1 MTTNPDFRRKSNI
14 ESVHRLLGV
23 QPGLLTQALQAG
35 SDDPYYSQYVFEL
48 EGALSIDA
56 FDGAWRDV
64 VARHEI
70 LRADFRWEGLAQPA
84 MIVYRE
90 TDAACECDDWRGL
103 SEADQHA
110 RLAQAWDARRAEG
123 FHLARAASLQLQLIR
138 VAEQRFWFVWR
149 MHHVQLD
156 GWSLPI
162 VLREVMARY
171 AARSAGPGEPL
182 APAPGLKVY
191 RSWLDA
197 QDRDAAEARWCAA
210 LAGLDVPTPLPAS
223 TAQSDARR
231 RYAELRLR
239 LDPAASAA
247 LVEFARTQ
255 RVTLGS
261 VVQAAWAFLLAR
273 RADREEAVFGV
284 TAAGRPA
291 EIDGMDAMVGV
302 FINTVPMPVR
312 LSASQS
318 VGDWVR
324 AQQARSFAL
333 RAVEH
338 VPLARIQAV
347 ANGGRALFES
357 IVVIENYPV
366 DSSGARAGDLQ
377 VRMLGAA
384 DIHEPGMRYTD
395 GRNPYALSLIVAP
408 GAQFEYVLAYDTRRF
423 THAAIEVIGAQLR
436 DVLAAFAAQ
445 PERALGELGLRAQ
458 AAANGDAA
466 NGDAVND
473 AQSAPRASAP
483 YAPLAAGD
491 TLLARIAQI
500 VRTRPDAQ
508 ALADGAQSLDW
519 RAVWNASGRLAQR
532 LVDAGVKRESRVA
545 LVLPRGVEFV
555 LGVLAV
561 WRAGGAYVPL
571 DIAAP
576 AGRLAWQVSD
586 SHAQCAIARD
596 DADAWL
602 PSGTTRIDPADALA
616 VSDDN
621 AASNLDIA
629 LPLPGQL
636 AYLIYTSGSTG
647 RPKGVMIAHDAL
659 SAYLDAL
666 LTRVPDGIE
675 RAACLSTPAADLGH
689 TTLFGALWAGW
700 TLHMPAEALSF
711 DPDACGDYL
720 RRHRIDILKIVPS
733 HLGGL
738 LQAAQPEQVLPARCL
753 VLGGEAASGALIER
767 IATLAPHCVVLN
779 HYGPTETTVG
789 ALTWRKPAADLA
801 SLPLGYPLPHA
812 NVQLLDAHGNPAG
825 DAAYGEICIG
835 GASVARGYAGRPG
848 LTAERF
854 VPDPSGHGARVYRTG
869 DRGRIDEQGRFVFL
883 GRRDDQVKIRGYRVE
898 PEEVGACLRALP
910 GVRDGIVI
918 AREDDAGRVQL
929 HAFASG
935 IDLRADVLRAA
946 LAQTLPDA
954 LVPDTFTVL
963 DVLPLTANG
972 KIDRRALTP
981 MEAGV
986 GADAR
991 AVVAPRTDAQKT
1003 LLAIWQAALGR
1014 EDIGVTDNFFEIGGD
1029 SILSLRIIAKARQA
1043 GLGLT
1048 PKQVFDHPTI
1058 EAAAAVARPV
1068 TPKAPRASGAASA
1081 SASGSGAAVNASNAA
1096 ANALANL
1103 PLTPIQARFFAE
1115 HPGGPNHWNQ
1125 SMLLAANERLSLD
1138 ALRTAVQTVMSSHDA
1153 LRLRFTREGN
1163 NGNVDA
1169 AATGRWTQRCAASE
1183 TGTVDYVD
1191 LREASDWQA
1200 AMSTRGAQIQASLD
1214 LAQGPVWRAVLF
1226 DVPGG
1231 QSRLLLVVHHLS
1243 IDGVSW
1249 RVLLEDLGDAYEQ
1262 ALAGRPITL
1271 PAPGL
1276 SWGEWTAA
1284 LSAHAQRDA
1293 VRSEITYWRTQWS
1306 NTANWD
1312 DATRAAGGLPLTAR
1326 LDDIDS
1332 TLGASRTILRRLDA
1346 ARTRALLQDVPGAYR
1361 TRIDEVLLAA
1371 LVDTLARWSKTRGV
1385 LVELEG
1391 HGRED
1396 VIDGVDLT
1404 RTVGWFTTRYPV
1416 WFEATHDDGV
1426 QTLAAVKTA
1435 LRGVPNKG
1443 LHYGVLEYLGG
1454 AAERAAIAA
1463 LPRAQVSFNYLGQF
1477 GQSDDAD
1484 RGRMRIAADEHAGRA
1499 ASPLE
1504 RCGHALAFNAWIVDG
1519 ALSIEWR
1526 HVPGALTPAVADAL
1540 ATAFDTHLR
1549 ALIDHCASAPR
1560 AATSADFPLSGLDEA
1575 GLRALALPLDKVD
1588 DIYPATPLQQGLI
1601 FHAQLR
1607 QGSGTYV
1614 NQLRLTLNGALD
1626 AECLA
1631 DAWRATLAR
1640 HDVLRTAFRYRGDGE
1655 LLQVVYRHAELPV
1668 AFHAWHG
1675 EHNGVRYD
1683 DRLHAWCAEDLAQ
1696 GVEIESAPLMRVNV
1710 FARPDGAHDLIWTS
1724 HHALTDGWSSS
1735 RLLDEVGA
1743 HYAAAKRGETA
1754 RLAPPGRYRDYV
1766 AWLGAQGSEEAAQA
1780 VWRERFDGFDDPVML
1795 EAAFGRTAQP
1805 RQGLFHVEQRVSA
1818 EVEQALRAAAQ
1829 RAQVTLN
1836 TLIQGGWALLLA
1848 RYGGRDAVMFGVT
1861 TSGRSAGNERVPGI
1875 DAMLGLFIN
1884 SLPLGVRVPA
1894 DRAAADWLRDLQRA
1908 NAELR
1913 EHEHVSLAQVQRWL
1927 GRGGSALFD
1936 TLLVFENYDT
1946 GERREDGVAEAGGLT
1961 VSAAAAVN
1969 RTHYPLTLS
1978 VTPGQALSFEWAW
1991 DGEHLDRATI
2001 GRLAADY
2008 LDLLTQLAEA
2018 ASVANATMVGA
2029 IGVRHQAHHATSGDA
2044 STNGFAPAHVNSDAN
2059 GDANKPPFAIE
2070 PAGALPARVAQI
2082 ASLDGAR
2089 IAIACGDKQLD
2100 YRTLVARSQA
2110 LARNLLLAGVQREAR
2125 VGVCVA
2131 RSEQL
2136 PLALLGVL
2144 TSGACYVPLDPD
2156 YPASR
2161 LQLMIED
2168 AGIQSVVTDA
2178 VTRARFADPGS
2189 LFDGLKLID
2198 VETASR
2204 EADDVSD
2211 VSDVGGTAAPDLPA
2225 LLADQLAYV
2234 IYTSGSTGRPKGVAI
2249 SHGALDRFLQS
2260 MTRAP
2265 GLTRDDILLSVTSPS
2280 FDIFALEAYAPLLLG
2295 ARVEIATR
2303 ADVVDGERLAARL
2316 VQTGASV
2323 MQATPS
2329 GWKLLLATGWQAS
2342 AGFRAL
2348 CGGEALAHDLAVAL
2362 RARGVTLWN
2371 MYGPTETTVWSSVA
2385 RIDGTAPITLGA
2397 PIDHTV
2403 LRVLDTHGHQVPRGG
2418 AGELYI
2424 GGENLAR
2431 GYLGRAALTAE
2442 RFVPDPF
2449 GKPGARLYRTG
2460 DACRVDMDDQLRYL
2474 GRLDQQVKLR
2484 GHRIEI
2490 GEIEAVLRAQP
2501 GVRDAAVVLL
2511 DGDGQA
2517 ARLAGA
2523 LVPAD
2528 GAGLA
2533 LDALQQAVS
2542 AALPSHM
2549 VPTVWRVCQAL
2560 PQTPNGK
2567 LDRRALA
2574 DACAAEAAPAA
2585 ALRTPRTPLEA
2596 TLVDTWQRVLGQR
2609 AIGIDDDFFQL
2620 GGDSLAAM
2628 RVMAQLRAA
2637 GVGACSLEMLFV
2649 QRTPAALAA
2658 AIEEGAADWP
2668 GNLVA
2673 LNAAPKTAATTLFC
2687 IHPGFGLVNGY
2698 APLAAALP
2706 CDVRAIGVQSP
2717 RYTDAHWQP
2726 ADFAAWIADYVARIR
2741 AAQPHGPYR
2750 LLGWSL
2756 GGLLAAHIAQALER
2770 AGETVAWLGVLDTD
2784 PDPAPVDCNASVLDL
2799 DTLRDYL
2806 APRSPQ
2812 RAAALDTLHAT
2823 GDDPAALLDSAR
2835 AAGLIDADEQATLL
2849 SLVEVVRLQR
2859 RLLTSRRA
2867 AHVRADIDVWH
2878 VSGNDAARRDATAWR
2893 VMTSGVAHT
2902 VAAPATTH
2910 AAIVHHPSVLDAV
2923 GARLRAG
2930 SATVGDIDSVD
2941 NGRPQ

>member
-1 MTTNPDFRRKSNI
+1 MTTNADFRRKSNI

-35 SDDPYYSQYVFEL
+35 GDDPYYSQYVFEL

-84 MIVYRE
+84 MIVYRQ
-90 TDAACECDDWRGL
+90 TDAGCEYADWREL
-103 SEADQHA
+103 PQAEQHA
-110 RLAQAWDARRAEG
+110 RLVQEWDARRAVG
-123 FHLARAASLQLQLIR
+123 FDLARAASLQLHLIQ
-138 VAEQRFWFVWR
+138 VAAQRFWFVWR

-171 AARSAGPGEPL
+171 AARSAGLGEPL
-182 APAPGLKVY
+182 AHAPSLKRY

-197 QDRDAAEARWCAA
+197 QDRDAAEARWCDA
-210 LAGLDVPTPLPAS
+210 LADLDVPTPLPAS
-223 TAQSDARR
+223 AAQQDAQR

-239 LDPAASAA
+239 LDSQASAA
-247 LVEFARTQ
+247 LVDFARAQ

-261 VVQAAWAFLLAR
+261 VVQAAWALLLAR
-273 RADREEAVFGV
+273 RADRDEAMFGV

-312 LSASQS
+312 LSAAQPL
-318 VGDWVR
+318 GDWVR
-324 AQQARSFAL
+324 ALQAQSFAL

-366 DSSGARAGDLQ
+366 DARGARAGDLQ

-384 DIHEPGMRYTD
+384 EVHEPGMRYTD
-395 GRNPYALSLIVAP
+395 GRNPYPLSLIVAP
-408 GAQFEYVLAYDTRRF
+408 GAQFDYVLAYDTRRF
-423 THAAIEVIGAQLR
+423 THEAVALVGEQLR
-436 DVLAAFAAQ
+436 GLLAEFAAH
-445 PERALGELGLRAQ
+445 PERALGEIGLPASSVASTSHAMYTPP
-458 AAANGDAA
+458 AA
-466 NGDAVND
+466 
-473 AQSAPRASAP
+473 S
-483 YAPLAAGD
+483 D
-491 TLLARIAQI
+491 TLLARIEQH
-500 VRTRPDAQ
+500 VRTRPDAA
-508 ALADGAQSLDW
+508 ALADGTVSLTW
-519 RAVWNASGRLAQR
+519 REVWNASGRLAQR
-532 LVDAGVKRESRVA
+532 LTAAGVGRESRVA
-545 LVLPRGVEFV
+545 VVLPRGVDFV
-555 LGVLAV
+555 LSVLAV

-571 DIAAP
+571 DLAAP
-576 AGRLAWQVSD
+576 VERLAWQVSD
-586 SHAQCAIARD
+586 SQARCVIATHTV
-596 DADAWL
+596 DAWL
-602 PSGTTRIDPADALA
+602 PAGTTRIEPAGTYSGDEADASWRSVDLA
-616 VSDDN
+616 P
-621 AASNLDIA
+621 
-629 LPLPGQL
+629 PLPGQL

-659 SAYLDAL
+659 AAYLDAL
-666 LTRVPDGIE
+666 LTRVPAGIE

-711 DPDACGDYL
+711 DPDACGEYL

-753 VLGGEAASGALIER
+753 VLGGEAASGALLER
-767 IATLAPHCVVLN
+767 IAALAPDCVLLN

-789 ALTWRKPAADLA
+789 ALTWRKRAADIA
-801 SLPLGYPLPHA
+801 SLPLGHALPHA
-812 NVQLLDAHGNPAG
+812 NVQLLDAHGNRAG

-854 VPDPSGHGARVYRTG
+854 VPDPAGHGARLYRTG

-910 GVRDGIVI
+910 GVRDGIVV
-918 AREDDAGRVQL
+918 ARADESGRVQL
-929 HAFASG
+929 HAFATG
-935 IDLRADVLRAA
+935 DGLRPDALRAA
-946 LAQTLPDA
+946 LARTLPDA

-963 DVLPLTANG
+963 AALPLTPNG

-981 MEAGV
+981 MEEGE
-986 GADAR
+986 GAATR
-991 AVVAPRTDAQKT
+991 ALVKPRNEAEAA

-1014 EDIGVTDNFFEIGGD
+1014 DDIGVTDNFFEIGGD

-1048 PKQVFDHPTI
+1048 PKQVFEHPTI
-1058 EAAAAVARPV
+1058 EAAAAVARAV
-1068 TPKAPRASGAASA
+1068 TSKAPRASQPERAAASTT
-1081 SASGSGAAVNASNAA
+1081 
-1096 ANALANL
+1096 L

-1115 HPGGPNHWNQ
+1115 HPAGPNHWNQ
-1125 SMLLAANERLSLD
+1125 SMLLAAGQRLSVE
-1138 ALRTAVQTVMSSHDA
+1138 ALRVAVQAVMGRHDA
-1153 LRLRFTREGN
+1153 LRLRFAR
-1163 NGNVDA
+1163 DA
-1169 AATGRWTQRCAASE
+1169 AGHWTQRCAPSDAGGVE
-1183 TGTVDYVD
+1183 HVD
-1191 LREASDWQA
+1191 LSDDADWQA
-1200 AMSTRGAQIQASLD
+1200 ALSVHGEKVQTSLD
-1214 LAQGPVWRAVLF
+1214 IGEGPVWRAMLF
-1226 DVPGG
+1226 DVPDGG
-1231 QSRLLLVVHHLS
+1231 SRLLLAVHHLS

-1249 RVLLEDLGDAYEQ
+1249 RVLLEDLDDAYEQ
-1262 ALAGRPITL
+1262 ALAHQPVAL
-1271 PAPGL
+1271 PAPSL
-1276 SWGEWTAA
+1276 SWSEWSVA
-1284 LSAHAQRDA
+1284 LSAHAQREV
-1293 VRSEITYWRTQWS
+1293 VRDELSYWRTQLSAASNWS
-1306 NTANWD
+1306 GEA
-1312 DATRAAGGLPLTAR
+1312 RAYGGLPLAAR
-1326 LDDIDS
+1326 VDEVDC
-1332 TLGASRTILRRLDA
+1332 TLGASRTIVRQLDS

-1361 TRIDEVLLAA
+1361 SRIDEVLLAA
-1371 LVDTLARWSKTRGV
+1371 LVKTLAGWSEAAGV

-1391 HGRED
+1391 HGREE

-1416 WFEATHDDGV
+1416 WFEAADDGV
-1426 QTLAAVKTA
+1426 KTLASVKTA

-1443 LHYGVLEYLGG
+1443 LHYGVLAYLAG
-1454 AAERAAIAA
+1454 AEERAAIAA
-1463 LPRAQVSFNYLGQF
+1463 LPRSQVSFNYLGQF
-1477 GQSDDAD
+1477 GQSEGASES
-1484 RGRMRIAADEHAGRA
+1484 RMRIATGEHAGQA

-1526 HVPGALTPAVADAL
+1526 HVPGALSPAVADTL
-1540 ATAFDTHLR
+1540 ASAFDTHLR
-1549 ALIDHCASAPR
+1549 ALIDHCATAPR
-1560 AATSADFPLSGLDEA
+1560 AATAADFPLAGLDEA
-1575 GLRALALPLDKVD
+1575 GLQALALPLDKVD

-1614 NQLRLTLNGALD
+1614 NQLRLTLSGALD
-1626 AECLA
+1626 PARLA
-1631 DAWRATLAR
+1631 DAWRAVLAR
-1640 HDVLRTAFRYRGDGE
+1640 HDVLRTAFHYRGDGE
-1655 LLQVVYRHAELPV
+1655 LLQVVYRAAELPV
-1668 AFHAWHG
+1668 AFHAWRG
-1675 EHNGVRYD
+1675 ESNGVRYD
-1683 DRLHAWCAEDLAQ
+1683 DRLHAWCAQDLAQ
-1696 GVEIESAPLMRVNV
+1696 GVEIGSAPLMRVNV
-1710 FARPDGAHDLIWTS
+1710 FERPDGSHDLIWTS
-1724 HHALTDGWSSS
+1724 HHALTDGWSSA

-1743 HYAAAKRGETA
+1743 HYAAAARGETA
-1754 RLAPPGRYRDYV
+1754 QLAPPGRYRDYV
-1766 AWLGAQGSEEAAQA
+1766 AWLGAQASAET
-1780 VWRERFDGFDDPVML
+1780 VWRERFVGFDDPVTL
-1795 EAAFGRTAQP
+1795 DGALGRTAQP
-1805 RQGLFHVEQRVSA
+1805 RQGLFHFEQSISDDVERT
-1818 EVEQALRAAAQ
+1818 LRAAAQ

-1894 DRAAADWLRDLQRA
+1894 ARPAAEWLRELQRA

-1913 EHEHVSLAQVQRWL
+1913 EHEHVSLAQLQRWL
-1927 GRGGSALFD
+1927 GRSGGALFD
-1936 TLLVFENYDT
+1936 TLLIFENYDS
-1946 GERREDGVAEAGGLT
+1946 GERRADSAADAGGLT

-1978 VTPGQALSFEWAW
+1978 VTPGNTLSFEWAW
-1991 DGEHLDRATI
+1991 DGEHLDRATVT
-2001 GRLAADY
+2001 RLAADY
-2008 LDLLTQLAEA
+2008 LDLLEQLADA
-2018 ASVANATMVGA
+2018 SAVDSVATVGS
-2029 IGVRHQAHHATSGDA
+2029 IGVRQEHA
-2044 STNGFAPAHVNSDAN
+2044 
-2059 GDANKPPFAIE
+2059 E
-2070 PAGALPARVAQI
+2070 AGADAAAAAGVDATGALARAVALPVRVAQA
-2082 ASLDGAR
+2082 ASRDGAR
-2089 IAIACGDKQLD
+2089 IAIACGERQLD
-2100 YRTLVARSQA
+2100 YRTLSARSQA
-2110 LARNLLLAGVQREAR
+2110 LAVSLLGAGVVREAR

-2131 RSEQL
+2131 RSEML

-2156 YPASR
+2156 YPLGR
-2161 LQLMIED
+2161 LRQMIED
-2168 AGIQSVVTDA
+2168 AGIRTVVTDA
-2178 VTRARFADPGS
+2178 ATRTRLADS
-2189 LFDGLKLID
+2189 EALFDGLQLVD
-2198 VETASR
+2198 VDTASR
-2204 EADDVSD
+2204 SVIEAT
-2211 VSDVGGTAAPDLPA
+2211 TAPISLPE
-2225 LLADQLAYV
+2225 LLPEQLAYV

-2249 SHGALDRFLQS
+2249 SHGALDRFLHS
-2260 MTRAP
+2260 MTHVP
-2265 GLTRDDILLSVTSPS
+2265 GLNRGDVLLSVTSPS
-2280 FDIFALEAYAPLLLG
+2280 FDIFALEAYAPLLVG
-2295 ARVEIATR
+2295 ARVEIASR

-2316 VQTGASV
+2316 AQTRATV

-2329 GWKLLLATGWQAS
+2329 GWKLLLATDWQAP

-2348 CGGEALAHDLAVAL
+2348 CGGEALADDLAAAL
-2362 RARGVTLWN
+2362 RARGVELWN
-2371 MYGPTETTVWSSVA
+2371 LYGPTETTVWSSVA
-2385 RIDGTAPITLGA
+2385 RVDAGVPITLGA
-2397 PIDHTV
+2397 PIGHTA
-2403 LRVLDTHGHQVPRGG
+2403 LRVLDAHGHPVPRGG

-2431 GYLGRAALTAE
+2431 GYLGRADLTAE

-2449 GKPGARLYRTG
+2449 GAPGARLYRTG
-2460 DACRVDMDDQLRYL
+2460 DACRVGVDGSLRYL

-2511 DGDGQA
+2511 DEGAA
-2517 ARLAGA
+2517 ARLAAA
-2523 LVPAD
+2523 LVPAEH
-2528 GAGLA
+2528 AELA
-2533 LDALQQAVS
+2533 LAAVQTAVAS
-2542 AALPSHM
+2542 ALPSHM
-2549 VPTVWRVCQAL
+2549 VPTVWRICEAL

-2574 DACAAEAAPAA
+2574 QACADDAAPAA
-2585 ALRTPRTPLEA
+2585 APRAPRSPLEA
-2596 TLVDTWQRVLGQR
+2596 TLVQTWQRVLGQS

-2637 GVGACSLEMLFV
+2637 GVAACSLEMLFV

-2673 LNAAPKTAATTLFC
+2673 LNGAPQTAGTTLFC

-2698 APLAAALP
+2698 APLAAALQR
-2706 CDVRAIGVQSP
+2706 DVRVIGVQSP
-2717 RYTDAHWQP
+2717 RYTEAQWQP
-2726 ADFAAWIADYVARIR
+2726 ADFAGWIADYVARIR

-2756 GGLLAAHIAQALER
+2756 GGLLAAHIAEALER
-2770 AGETVAWLGVLDTD
+2770 AGERVAWLGVLDA
-2784 PDPAPVDCNASVLDL
+2784 DPAPVPVDPNASVLDV

-2806 APRSPQ
+2806 APRAPQ
-2812 RAAALDTLHAT
+2812 RAAALDTLGAEPS
-2823 GDDPAALLDSAR
+2823 GDAAALLARAR
-2835 AAGLIDADEQATLL
+2835 AAALIDADEAATLH
-2849 SLVEVVRLQR
+2849 SLVDVVRLQR
-2859 RLLTSRRA
+2859 RLLTTRRPA
-2867 AHVRADIDVWH
+2867 RLRADIDVWH
-2878 VSGNDAARRDATAWR
+2878 VSGATRGGASAWSVVTAGR
-2893 VMTSGVAHT
+2893 AHV
-2902 VAAPATTH
+2902 VAALDTTH
-2910 AAIVHHPSVLDAV
+2910 DAIVHHPSVLSAV
-2923 GARLRAG
+2923 RALLRAG
-2930 SATVGDIDSVD
+2930 GATVD

>member
-35 SDDPYYSQYVFEL
+35 ADDPYYSQYVFEL

-90 TDAACECDDWRGL
+90 TDAGCEYDDWRAL
-103 SEADQHA
+103 SDAQQHA

-123 FHLARAASLQLQLIR
+123 FHLARAASLQLHLIQ

-171 AARSAGPGEPL
+171 AARSAGLGGPL

-191 RSWLDA
+191 RTWLDA

-223 TAQSDARR
+223 AAQTDAQR

-247 LVEFARTQ
+247 LVEFARAQ

-261 VVQAAWAFLLAR
+261 VVQAAWALLLAR

-312 LSASQS
+312 LSASQT

-324 AQQARSFAL
+324 AQQAQSFAL

-347 ANGGRALFES
+347 ANGGRALFDS

-384 DIHEPGMRYTD
+384 DVHEPGMRYTD
-395 GRNPYALSLIVAP
+395 GRNPYPLSLIVAT
-408 GAQFEYVLAYDTRRF
+408 GAQFDYVLAYDTRRF
-423 THAAIEVIGAQLR
+423 THAAVETIGAQLR
-436 DVLAAFAAQ
+436 EVLAAFVAH
-445 PERALGELGLRAQ
+445 PGRALGEIGLRPPASPDAAAGSSVQPAQRAQPAQ
-458 AAANGDAA
+458 ASAAY
-466 NGDAVND
+466 V
-473 AQSAPRASAP
+473 
-483 YAPLAAGD
+483 PLAAGN
-491 TLLARIAQI
+491 TLLARIAQH
-500 VRTRPDAQ
+500 VRTRPNAE
-508 ALADGAQSLDW
+508 ALADGTRSLDW

-532 LVDAGVKRESRVA
+532 LVDAGVTRESRVA
-545 LVLPRGVEFV
+545 VVLPRGVDFV
-555 LGVLAV
+555 LSVLAV

-576 AGRLAWQVSD
+576 TERLAWQVSD
-586 SHAQCAIARD
+586 SQAHGVIAGSD
-596 DADAWL
+596 VDAWL
-602 PSGTTRIDPADALA
+602 PSGTKRIDPAEVLA
-616 VSDDN
+616 AFDVNATAHANENEN
-621 AASNLDIA
+621 AAAAEPDLDIA

-675 RAACLSTPAADLGH
+675 RAAFLSTPAADLGH

-700 TLHMPAEALSF
+700 TLHIPAEALSF

-720 RRHRIDILKIVPS
+720 RRHRIDMLKIVPS

-738 LQAAQPEQVLPARCL
+738 LQAAQPGQVLPARCL

-767 IATLAPHCVVLN
+767 IAALAPHCVVLN

-789 ALTWRKPAADLA
+789 ALTWRKPAAEIA
-801 SLPLGYPLPHA
+801 SLPLGHPLPHA
-812 NVQLLDAHGNPAG
+812 NVRLLDAHGNLAG

-929 HAFASG
+929 HAFATG
-935 IDLRADVLRAA
+935 DNLRADALRAA

-963 DVLPLTANG
+963 DALPLTPNG

-981 MEAGV
+981 MQAGA

-991 AVVAPRTDAQKT
+991 AVVAPRTEAETT

-1058 EAAAAVARPV
+1058 EAAAAVAKPV
-1068 TPKAPRASGAASA
+1068 TPKAPRASGVGVASASALAASSNAVSNAAASA
-1081 SASGSGAAVNASNAA
+1081 SAT
-1096 ANALANL
+1096 L

-1115 HPGGPNHWNQ
+1115 HPSGPNHWNQ

-1138 ALRTAVQTVMSSHDA
+1138 ALRTAVHTVMGRHDA
-1153 LRLRFTREGN
+1153 LRLRFTREGEG
-1163 NGNVDA
+1163 NGNGA
-1169 AATGRWTQRCAASE
+1169 AGRWTQRCAPSE
-1183 TGTVDYVD
+1183 TNTVDYVD
-1191 LREASDWQA
+1191 LRGETDWQA
-1200 AMSTRGAQIQASLD
+1200 AMSARGAQVQASLD
-1214 LAQGPVWRAVLF
+1214 LAKGPVWRAVLF
-1226 DVPGG
+1226 DVPGDN
-1231 QSRLLLVVHHLS
+1231 SRLLIAVHHLS

-1249 RVLLEDLGDAYEQ
+1249 RVLLEDLGDAYEH
-1262 ALAGRPITL
+1262 ALAGRPIAL
-1271 PAPGL
+1271 PAPSL
-1276 SWGEWTAA
+1276 SWSEWTAA
-1284 LSAHAQRDA
+1284 LSAHAQRDT
-1293 VRSEITYWRTQWS
+1293 VRDEVTYWRTQLSETTNWS
-1306 NTANWD
+1306 
-1312 DATRAAGGLPLTAR
+1312 DATRAAGGLPLASR
-1326 LDDIDS
+1326 LDETDS
-1332 TLGASRTILRRLDA
+1332 TLGASRTILRELDS

-1371 LVDTLARWSKTRGV
+1371 LVETLAGWNDAQGV

-1416 WFEATHDDGV
+1416 WFEAAHGGV
-1426 QTLAAVKTA
+1426 PTLAAVKTA

-1454 AAERAAIAA
+1454 AAEQAAIAA

-1477 GQSDDAD
+1477 GQSDRAD
-1484 RGRMRIAADEHAGRA
+1484 QGRMRIAADEHAGRA

-1526 HVPGALTPAVADAL
+1526 HVPGAVTPATADAL
-1540 ATAFDTHLR
+1540 ASAFDTHLR
-1549 ALIDHCASAPR
+1549 ALIDHCATAPR

-1575 GLRALALPLDKVD
+1575 GLHALALPLDNVD

-1614 NQLRLTLNGALD
+1614 NQLRLTLSGALD
-1626 AECLA
+1626 AARLA
-1631 DAWRATLAR
+1631 DAWRATVAR

-1655 LLQVVYRHAELPV
+1655 LLQVVYRQAELSV

-1675 EHNGVRYD
+1675 ESNGVRYD
-1683 DRLHAWCAEDLAQ
+1683 DRLHAWCAQDLAQ

-1724 HHALTDGWSSS
+1724 HHALTDGWSSA

-1743 HYAAAKRGETA
+1743 HYAAATRGETA
-1754 RLAPPGRYRDYV
+1754 RLAPAGRYRDYV
-1766 AWLGAQGSEEAAQA
+1766 AWLGAQGPEAAAQA

-1795 EAAFGRTAQP
+1795 DAALGRTAQP

-1818 EVEQALRAAAQ
+1818 EVEQALRTAAQ

-1927 GRGGSALFD
+1927 GRSGSALFD
-1936 TLLVFENYDT
+1936 TLLIFENYDT
-1946 GERREDGVAEAGGLT
+1946 GERRPGSAADAGGLT

-1978 VTPGQALSFEWAW
+1978 VTPGQTLSFEWAW
-1991 DGEHLDRATI
+1991 DGEYLDRATVS
-2001 GRLAADY
+2001 RLAADY
-2008 LDLLTQLAEA
+2008 LGLLTQLAEA
-2018 ASVANATMVGA
+2018 ASATVDVADAVHAANAKAAKVGA
-2029 IGVRHQAHHATSGDA
+2029 IGVRRDAHDA
-2044 STNGFAPAHVNSDAN
+2044 VTVAPAS
-2059 GDANKPPFAIE
+2059 AI
-2070 PAGALPARVAQI
+2070 ALPSCVART
-2082 ASLDGAR
+2082 ASQDGAR
-2089 IAIACGDKQLD
+2089 IAIACGERQLD

-2110 LARNLLLAGVQREAR
+2110 LARNLLRSGVTGEAR

-2161 LQLMIED
+2161 LQWMIED
-2168 AGIQSVVTDA
+2168 AGIRTVVIDA
-2178 VTRARFADPGS
+2178 ATRARVGHPGS
-2189 LFDGLKLID
+2189 LFDGLTLID
-2198 VETASR
+2198 VETASVV
-2204 EADDVSD
+2204 EVSD
-2211 VSDVGGTAAPDLPA
+2211 LDGTTPSDLPA
-2225 LLADQLAYV
+2225 LHPEQLAYV

-2260 MTRAP
+2260 MTRVP
-2265 GLTRDDILLSVTSPS
+2265 GLAHDDVLLSVTSPS

-2303 ADVVDGERLAARL
+2303 AEVVDGERLAARL
-2316 VQTGASV
+2316 AQTGANV

-2329 GWKLLLATGWQAS
+2329 GWKLLLATGWQAP

-2348 CGGEALAHDLAVAL
+2348 CGGEALADDLAAAL
-2362 RARGVTLWN
+2362 HARGVALWN

-2385 RIDGTAPITLGA
+2385 HIDGTAPIALGA
-2397 PIDHTV
+2397 PIDHTA
-2403 LRVLDTHGHQVPRGG
+2403 LRVLDAHGHQVPQGG

-2449 GKPGARLYRTG
+2449 GAPGARLYRTG
-2460 DACRVDMDDQLRYL
+2460 DACRVGVDGYLRYL

-2523 LVPAD
+2523 LVRAD
-2528 GAGLA
+2528 AGGPGEPGELA
-2533 LDALQQAVS
+2533 LEALQRAVA

-2549 VPTVWRVCQAL
+2549 VPTVWRVCEAL

-2585 ALRTPRTPLEA
+2585 ARRAPRTPLET
-2596 TLVDTWQRVLGQR
+2596 TLVDTWQRVLGQST
-2609 AIGIDDDFFQL
+2609 IGIDDDFFQL

-2637 GVGACSLEMLFV
+2637 GVAACSLEMLFV

-2673 LNAAPKTAATTLFC
+2673 LNGAPKHSATTLFC

-2706 CDVRAIGVQSP
+2706 RDVRAIGVQSP
-2717 RYTDAHWQP
+2717 RYTEAQWQP

-2784 PDPAPVDCNASVLDL
+2784 PDPAPVDPDASVLDL
-2799 DTLRDYL
+2799 DTLRGYL
-2806 APRSPQ
+2806 APRSPE

-2823 GDDPAALLDSAR
+2823 GDSPAALLDAAR
-2835 AAGLIDADEQATLL
+2835 AAGLIDADEQATLH
-2849 SLVEVVRLQR
+2849 SLVDVVRLQR
-2859 RLLTSRRA
+2859 RLLAGRPA
-2867 AHVRADIDVWH
+2867 VHVRTDIDVWQ
-2878 VSGNDAARRDATAWR
+2878 VSDATRSDASAWR
-2893 VMTSGVAHT
+2893 AVTGGVAHA
-2902 VAAPATTH
+2902 VAALATTH
-2910 AAIVHHPSVLDAV
+2910 DAIVHHPSVRDAV
-2923 GARLRAG
+2923 RARLRAG
-2930 SATVGDIDSVD
+2930 GATVDDIHSVD